1 MLVDII
7 GVLNNGPVPN
17 ALVPAASSY
26 HVKLLPDA
34 VSVTEPEL
42 FTEPPVPDGAGAG
55 KTVTSMAA
63 EVNV

>member
-1 MLVDII
+1 VVLVEIT
-7 GVLNNGPVPN
+7 GVLNNGPVPK

-42 FTEPPVPDGAGAG
+42 FIEPPVAVGAGAG

-63 EVNV
+63 